1 MVFPSKTDMLNVC
14 NTENAL
20 LEVYIFDKVLPDS
33 DRRVLH
39 KNIN

>member
-1 MVFPSKTDMLNVC
+1 MVLSPKTDMLNVC
-14 NTENAL
+14 NTKNKL
-20 LEVYIFDKVLPDS
+20 LEVYIFDNVFPDS